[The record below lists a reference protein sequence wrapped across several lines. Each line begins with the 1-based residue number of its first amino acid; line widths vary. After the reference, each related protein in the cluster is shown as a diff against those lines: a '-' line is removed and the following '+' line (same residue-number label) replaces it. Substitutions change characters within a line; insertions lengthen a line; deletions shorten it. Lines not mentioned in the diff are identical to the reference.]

1 MYIAMSNFQGNNQ
14 KMRVIHMREKIQFE
28 LQRIERENNVEILFA
43 VESGSR
49 AWGFPSKDSDYD
61 VRFVYSHPVEW
72 YLSIEQKR
80 DVIEHP
86 ISGELDIS
94 GWDIRKA
101 LQLFTKSNPA
111 ILEWIRSP
119 ISYYKKSN
127 FLEQL
132 QKMSEKHFDK
142 KAVMHHYLHMAS
154 KNYRLFL
161 QKNKVRLKKY
171 FYVLRPI
178 FACKWIEEK
187 GTLPPVEFE
196 TLMGE
201 VTLQSEIV
209 REIQVIL
216 QKKKEGKELDDEDQ
230 MKPLNEF
237 LEQQIAYYEEYVK
250 GMEKGPVV
258 NTEELNELFREI
270 LFEVREV
277 NE

>member
-14 KMRVIHMREKIQFE
+14 KMRVIHMRENIQFE
-28 LQRIERENNVEILFA
+28 LQQIERENNVEILFA

-80 DVIEHP
+80 DVIEYP
-86 ISGELDIS
+86 ISDALDIS

-101 LQLFTKSNPA
+101 LQLFAKSNPA
-111 ILEWIRSP
+111 ILEWICSP
-119 ISYYKKSN
+119 ISYYKRSN
-127 FLEQL
+127 FPEQL
-132 QKMSEKHFDK
+132 RKISEKHFDK
-142 KAVMHHYLHMAS
+142 KAVMYHYLHMAS
-154 KNYRLFL
+154 KNYRFFL
-161 QKNKVRLKKY
+161 QKNRVSLKKY

-187 GTLPPVEFE
+187 GTLPPAEFE

-209 REIQVIL
+209 REIHVLI
-216 QKKKEGKELDDEDQ
+216 QKKKDGEELDDNNQ
-230 MKPLNEF
+230 VKPLNEF
-237 LEQQIAYYEEYVK
+237 LQQQISYYEEYVK
-250 GMEKGPVV
+250 GIEKGQAVDM
-258 NTEELNELFREI
+258 EELNKLFREV
-270 LFEVREV
+270 LFETREAHQ
-277 NE
+277 